1 MAKSK
6 PDLLADVQARIVVR
20 RAGYASW
27 FDKLSPEAQ
36 AECLAV
42 REAFQRGEIGN
53 KTHVA
58 RALIAAAK
66 ERGWSISAEKQVAQW
81 LTKSGDD

>member
-1 MAKSK
+1 MAKGK

-27 FDKLSPEAQ
+27 FDKLPADAQ

-42 REAFQRGEIGN
+42 REAFRRGDIGT
-53 KTHVA
+53 KSHVA

-66 ERGWSISAEKQVAQW
+66 ERGWSISAEKQVGQW
-81 LTKSGDD
+81 LARTED

>member
-1 MAKSK
+1 MAKSR
-6 PDLLADVQARIVVR
+6 PGLLADVQARIVVR

-27 FDKLSPEAQ
+27 FDKLPPDSQ

-42 REAFQRGEIGN
+42 REAFRRGEIGT
-53 KTHVA
+53 KAHVA

-66 ERGWSISAEKQVAQW
+66 ERGWSISAEKQVSQW
-81 LTKSGDD
+81 LARNDD